1 MFLIGFSFGG
11 QPVIPSIVKIVFN
24 TCVVAVFITFFPGPG
39 SFLLSQVYVTSLKKD
54 SIYSK
59 SAKSSPIYWVVWRE
73 YKD

>member
-1 MFLIGFSFGG
+1 MFLIGFSLGG
-11 QPVIPSIVKIVFN
+11 QPAVPSIAKFVFN
-24 TCVVAVFITFFPGPG
+24 ICMVAVFITFFPGPG

-59 SAKSSPIYWVVWRE
+59 SAKSSPLYWFIWQE